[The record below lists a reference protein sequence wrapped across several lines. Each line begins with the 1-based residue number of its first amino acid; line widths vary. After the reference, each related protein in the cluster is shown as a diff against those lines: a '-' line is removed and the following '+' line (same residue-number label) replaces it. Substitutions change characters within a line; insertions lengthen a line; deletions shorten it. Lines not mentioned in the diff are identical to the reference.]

1 MGVVSIKLTLTFLE
15 KKKHF
20 HSMIMGYGFLE
31 YYGSRYISRH
41 KIKAGCE
48 KL

>member
-1 MGVVSIKLTLTFLE
+1 MGVVIIKLTLTFLE

-20 HSMIMGYGFLE
+20 YSMIMGYGFHE
-31 YYGSRYISRH
+31 HYRSRYISRH
-41 KIKAGCE
+41 KIKAGYE